1 MTCRIPLTAGIFN
14 NHSVFYHV
22 LNLVIT
28 KRNSI
33 VSSVAQSC
41 PTLWPCG
48 RQHARLPCSSLTPR
62 ACSNSHPTSQWCH
75 PTISSSVVP
84 FSCLQTFPASRSFP
98 VSQFFASGGQS
109 IGVSAS
115 ASVRPIHLF
124 LSSYLMWNFWCML
137 FLMRNCFSCEWR
149 KSLEEKWL

>member
-1 MTCRIPLTAGIFN
+1 MTCKIPLTAGIFKN
-14 NHSVFYHV
+14 RSSYYHV

-28 KRNSI
+28 KCNSI
-33 VSSVAQSC
+33 VSSVAQLC

-48 RQHARLPCSSLTPR
+48 LQHARLPCPSLTPR
-62 ACSNSHPTSQWCH
+62 ACSNSRPMSQWCH

-84 FSCLQTFPASRSFP
+84 FSCLQTFQSSGSFP

-115 ASVRPIHLF
+115 ASVLPVHLF

-137 FLMRNCFSCEWR
+137 FLMRNCFNCE
-149 KSLEEKWL
+149 